1 MKTRILVMGLALTG
15 VIAFATSCTESN
27 PITDEAVDLKSALTE
42 TAGTTG
48 AATPPCPYYPGAADS
63 AAVATCCTI
72 SGSVTA
78 DEAAG
83 LLFMREEE
91 KMARDV
97 YTYFN
102 EKYQLPVFKNIAK
115 SESAHLA
122 AVYNLIVGFGIT
134 DNSTNDPG
142 VFTNETLRDLYQKL
156 IAMGDVSVEEALK
169 AGVLIEQTDI
179 SDLAAQLTEVENSS
193 VKTVYAHLLAASNI
207 HLKAFTWNL
216 SVRGITYP

>member
-1 MKTRILVMGLALTG
+1 MKTKILLSGLAFAG
-15 VIAFATSCTESN
+15 AIVILASCSESN
-27 PITDEAVDLKSALTE
+27 PATNESGDLKSVVS
-42 TAGTTG
+42 G
-48 AATPPCPYYPGAADS
+48 AVEAVTPPCPYNPTSTDS
-63 AAVATCCTI
+63 
-72 SGSVTA
+72 SVTA
-78 DEAAG
+78 SCCTVTGTLTADETAG

-122 AVYNLIVGFGIT
+122 AVYNLITSFGIT

-142 VFTNETLRDLYQKL
+142 VFTNENLRDLYQKL
-156 IAMGDVSVEEALK
+156 IAMGDVSVVEALK
-169 AGVLIEQTDI
+169 VGVLIEQTDI
-179 SDLAAQLTEVENSS
+179 ADLESELAITQNAS
-193 VKTVYAHLLAASNI
+193 VKTVYSHLLAASNI